1 MNKPKPTM
9 KKTLTLA
16 TETVR
21 SISAI
26 DLSAVAGGMAARSYR
41 QCQTEEINCQYTH

>member
-9 KKTLTLA
+9 KQKLALTA
-16 TETVR
+16 ETVR
-21 SISAI
+21 AISATN
-26 DLSAVAGGMAARSYR
+26 LGSVAGGMMARSYR